1 MAVMSEF
8 DKNKYSKKSKKA
20 PPPPATPKKNE
31 TEIKRLEEQ
40 IRLLQQNT
48 SKPQPTKRATPQK
61 LTEKK
66 NKYKKQGMA

>member
-1 MAVMSEF
+1 MSEF
-8 DKNKYSKKSKKA
+8 DKNKYSKKSKKP

-48 SKPQPTKRATPQK
+48 AKPQPTKRATSQK
-61 LTEKK
+61 LTEK
-66 NKYKKQGMA
+66 NKYKKQGMGQHG